1 MDIIFLTVIC
11 ILNVILIAM
20 GIVTVIAVKKK
31 DSSQDNDKLVNQI
44 LAETQKQQSILRQEL
59 NASTQQSVKS
69 MGEMISEN
77 QKSFSQNQQ
86 EKFLVLGRIQI
97 PDTSN
102 KLQYG
107 RSLEM
112 LKIHRFIR
120 GYR

>member
-31 DSSQDNDKLVNQI
+31 DSSQDSDKLVNQI

-69 MGEMISEN
+69 MGEMITEN
-77 QKSFSQNQQ
+77 QKQ
-86 EKFLVLGRIQI
+86 
-97 PDTSN
+97 
-102 KLQYG
+102 
-107 RSLEM
+107 
-112 LKIHRFIR
+112 
-120 GYR
+120 

>member
-77 QKSFSQNQQ
+77 QKSFS
-86 EKFLVLGRIQI
+86 K
-97 PDTSN
+97 
-102 KLQYG
+102 
-107 RSLEM
+107 
-112 LKIHRFIR
+112 KIKGIFKNRKRFP
-120 GYR
+120 